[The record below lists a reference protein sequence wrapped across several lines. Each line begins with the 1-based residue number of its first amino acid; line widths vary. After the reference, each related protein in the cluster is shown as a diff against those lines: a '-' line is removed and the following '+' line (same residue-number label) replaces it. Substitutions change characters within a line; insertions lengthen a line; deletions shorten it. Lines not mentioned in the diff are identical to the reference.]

1 MNGQVYEIVML
12 TPMGDKP
19 GTLTLDALSGS
30 VTGSLT
36 ILGKSNPLC
45 GTIQVNGR
53 CNLAGSFSTLLKNY
67 HYVADGTITGEMV
80 RLEIATTR
88 ATYPLQ
94 GMARAKK

>member
-19 GTLTLDALSGS
+19 GTLTLDALSGN
-30 VTGSLT
+30 VTGNLT
-36 ILGKSNPLC
+36 ILGKSNPLR
-45 GTIQVNGR
+45 GIIQANGQ

-80 RLEIATTR
+80 TLNIVTTR

-94 GMARAKK
+94 GRVKTK